1 MADSFINKLTESTTV
16 KGTDFTAFDIADPA
30 TGGFFTKKV
39 SFDNL
44 TSKIKTEVN
53 NNVQTQID
61 NLQTN
66 LNTVSQS
73 IANKLDK
80 NGLTFSPTERMN
92 GTLVVNAPLSGLGET
107 HFNQKVDVHNNFI
120 VNVKDPVNDYDAVN
134 LHTLNDKISAIPLP
148 NTANYVLKSGDTMTG
163 ALVLPSDPTQNLQA
177 APKQYVD
184 KFNPFG
190 KFLPLSGGEMTG
202 SLVLKGFSEKST
214 FVTGT
219 GSVSLNLDNG
229 NTFPIN
235 LTGNITGFTLA
246 GTVPTDSFSIT
257 MFITQTAAFSI
268 TFTIGGTAV
277 KWANG
282 IAPTMTNTSGK
293 TDVFAFTKIG
303 ANWYGFIGGQNF

>member
-53 NNVQTQID
+53 TSVQTQID
-61 NLQTN
+61 NLQRN

-73 IANKLDK
+73 ISNKLDK
-80 NGLTFSPTERMN
+80 NGLTFAPTERMN
-92 GTLVVNAPLSGLGET
+92 GTLSVNATLSALGKS
-107 HFNQKVDVHNNFI
+107 HFNSTVDVHNNFI
-120 VNVKDPVNDYDAVN
+120 INVKDPVLDYDAVN
-134 LHTLNDKISAIPLP
+134 LKTINAKISAIPIP

-163 ALVLPSDPTQNLQA
+163 ALVLNADPTLSLHSVT
-177 APKQYVD
+177 KQYAD

-190 KFLPLSGGEMTG
+190 KFLPLSGGSMNG
-202 SLVLKGFSEKST
+202 SVALKGFSEKSSNII
-214 FVTGT
+214 GT
-219 GSVSLNLDNG
+219 GSVALNLDNG

-235 LTGNITGFTLA
+235 LTGNITGFTLG
-246 GTVPTDSFSIT
+246 GTVPSDSFSIT
-257 MFITQTAAFSI
+257 MFITQTGTFTV
-268 TFTIGGTAV
+268 TFTIGGIIV

-282 IAPTMTNTSGK
+282 VVPTMTNNSGS

>member
-30 TGGFFTKKV
+30 TGGYFTKKV

-61 NLQTN
+61 SLQTN
-66 LNTVSQS
+66 LNIVSQS
-73 IANKLDK
+73 ISNKLDK
-80 NGLTFSPTERMN
+80 NGLTFAPTERMN
-92 GTLVVNAPLSGLGET
+92 GTLAVNATLSALGET
-107 HFNQKVDVHNNFI
+107 HFNSKVNAHNNYI
-120 VNVKDPVNDYDAVN
+120 INVKDPVNDYDAVN
-134 LHTLNDKISAIPLP
+134 LHTLNDKISEIEIP
-148 NTANYVLKSGDTMTG
+148 NTTNYVLKSGDTMTG
-163 ALVLPSDPTQNLQA
+163 SLVLNADPTLPLQSVT
-177 APKQYVD
+177 KQYAD
-184 KFNPFG
+184 KFNPAG
-190 KFLPLSGGEMTG
+190 KYVPLSGGEMTG
-202 SLVLKGFSEKST
+202 SLVLKGFSEKSNN
-214 FVTGT
+214 VTGT

-246 GTVPTDSFSIT
+246 GTVPTDSFSIS
-257 MFITQTAAFSI
+257 MFITQTGTFSVN
-268 TFTIGGTAV
+268 FAIGGTAV

-282 IAPTMTNTSGK
+282 VVPTITNTSGK

-303 ANWYGFIGGQNF
+303 SNWYGFIGGQNF

>member
-16 KGTDFTAFDIADPA
+16 KGTDFTAFDIADPE
-30 TGGFFTKKV
+30 TGGYFTKKV

-66 LNTVSQS
+66 LNIVSQS
-73 IANKLDK
+73 ISNKLDK
-80 NGLTFSPTERMN
+80 NGLNFAPTERMN
-92 GTLVVNAPLSGLGET
+92 GPLAVNATLSALGET
-107 HFNQKVDVHNNFI
+107 HFNEKVNAHNNFI
-120 VNVKDPVNDYDAVN
+120 INVKDPVDDYDAVN
-134 LHTLNDKISAIPLP
+134 LHTLNDKIATVPIP

-163 ALVLPSDPTQNLQA
+163 SLILNADPTQNLGA
-177 APKQYVD
+177 VTKQYAD
-184 KFNPFG
+184 KFDPSG
-190 KFLPLSGGEMTG
+190 KYLPLSGGSMTG
-202 SLVLKGFSEKST
+202 SLILKGFSEKSSNI
-214 FVTGT
+214 TGT

-246 GTVPTDSFSIT
+246 GTVPSDSFSIT
-257 MFITQTAAFSI
+257 MFITQTGTF
-268 TFTIGGTAV
+268 TVNFTIGGTAV

-282 IAPTMTNTSGK
+282 ILPTITNTSGK

-303 ANWYGFIGGQNF
+303 ANWYGFVGGQNF

>member
-16 KGTDFTAFDIADPA
+16 KGTDFTAFDIADPT
-30 TGGFFTKKV
+30 TGGYFTKKV

-44 TSKIKTEVN
+44 TSKIKTDVN
-53 NNVQTQID
+53 SAVQTQIN

-66 LNTVSQS
+66 LNTISQS

-80 NGLTFSPTERMN
+80 NGLSFSPTERMN
-92 GTLVVNAPLSGLGET
+92 GTLSVNATLSGFGEA

-120 VNVKDPVNDYDAVN
+120 VNVKDPVLDYDAVN
-134 LHTLNDKISAIPLP
+134 LKTLNSKISAISIPS
-148 NTANYVLKSGDTMTG
+148 TANYILKSGDTMTG
-163 ALVLPSDPTQNLQA
+163 SLVLAADPTQNLQA

-214 FVTGT
+214 NITGT
-219 GSVSLNLDNG
+219 GSVSLNLNNG

-235 LTGNITGFTLA
+235 LTGNITGFTLG
-246 GTVPTDSFSIT
+246 GTVPTDSFSIS
-257 MFITQTAAFSI
+257 MFITQTG
-268 TFTIGGTAV
+268 TFTVNFTIAGTAV
-277 KWANG
+277 KWANE
-282 IAPTMTNTSGK
+282 IVPTVTTTNGK
-293 TDVFAFTKIG
+293 TDVFAFTKVG

>member
-16 KGTDFTAFDIADPA
+16 KGTDFTAFDIADPS
-30 TGGFFTKKV
+30 TGGYFTKKV

-44 TSKIKTEVN
+44 TSKIKTEVSN
-53 NNVQTQID
+53 DVQTQIN

-66 LNTVSQS
+66 LNIVSQS
-73 IANKLDK
+73 ISNKLDK

-92 GTLVVNAPLSGLGET
+92 GTLAVNATLSGLGET

-120 VNVKDPVNDYDAVN
+120 SNVKDPVNDYDAVN
-134 LHTLNDKISAIPLP
+134 LHTVNSKISAIPIP
-148 NTANYVLKSGDTMTG
+148 NTANYVLKSGDVMTG
-163 ALVLPSDPTQNLQA
+163 ALSLNGDPVINLHA
-177 APKQYVD
+177 TPKQYVD

-202 SLVLKGFSEKST
+202 SLILKGFSEKST
-214 FVTGT
+214 NITGT
-219 GSVSLNLDNG
+219 GNVSLNLDNG

-235 LTGNITGFTLA
+235 LTGNITGFTLT

-257 MFITQTAAFSI
+257 LFITQTGTFNV
-268 TFTIGGTAV
+268 TFTIGATPV

-282 IAPTMTNTSGK
+282 VTPSMTTSNGK
-293 TDVFAFTKIG
+293 TDVYAFTKIG

>member
-30 TGGFFTKKV
+30 TGGYFTKKV

-53 NNVQTQID
+53 TTVQTQID
-61 NLQTN
+61 NLQRN

-80 NGLTFSPTERMN
+80 NGLTFSPVERMN
-92 GTLVVNAPLSGLGET
+92 GTLVVNATLSGLGKS
-107 HFNQKVDVHNNFI
+107 HFNSTVDVHNNFI
-120 VNVKDPVNDYDAVN
+120 INVKDPVNNYDAVN
-134 LHTLNDKISAIPLP
+134 LHTVNDKIAAIQIP

-163 ALVLPSDPTQNLQA
+163 ALVLAADPTQNLQA

-184 KFNPFG
+184 KSNPFG

-214 FVTGT
+214 LVTGT

-235 LTGNITGFTLA
+235 LTGNVTGFTLA
-246 GTVPTDSFSIT
+246 GTVPSDSFSIT
-257 MFITQTAAFSI
+257 MFITQTGTFSVA
-268 TFTIGGTAV
+268 FTIGGTVV

-282 IAPTMTNTSGK
+282 VVPTMTNTSGK

>member
-30 TGGFFTKKV
+30 TGGYFTKKV

-53 NNVQTQID
+53 TSVQTQID
-61 NLQTN
+61 NLQSN
-66 LNTVSQS
+66 LNTISQS

-80 NGLTFSPTERMN
+80 NGLSFAPTERMN
-92 GTLVVNAPLSGLGET
+92 GTLSVNATLSGFGEA

-120 VNVKDPVNDYDAVN
+120 VNLKDPVNNYDAVN
-134 LHTLNDKISAIPLP
+134 LKTLNEKIGTISVPS
-148 NTANYVLKSGDTMTG
+148 TANYVLKSGDTMTG
-163 ALVLPSDPTQNLQA
+163 ALVLAADPTAALQSTT
-177 APKQYVD
+177 KQYVD
-184 KFNPFG
+184 RLNPFG

-202 SLVLKGFSEKST
+202 SLVLKGFSEKASNI
-214 FVTGT
+214 TGI
-219 GSVSLNLDNG
+219 GSVSLNLNNG

-246 GTVPTDSFSIT
+246 GTVPSDSFSIT
-257 MFITQTAAFSI
+257 MFITQTG
-268 TFTIGGTAV
+268 TFTVSFTIDGTAV

-282 IAPTMTNTSGK
+282 IAPIMTNTSGK

>member
-1 MADSFINKLTESTTV
+1 MADSFINKLAESTTV

-30 TGGFFTKKV
+30 TGGYFTKKV

-53 NNVQTQID
+53 TSVQTQID

-80 NGLTFSPTERMN
+80 NGLSFAPTERMN
-92 GTLVVNAPLSGLGET
+92 GTLSVNATLSALGSS
-107 HFNQKVDVHNNFI
+107 HFNSTVDVHNNFI
-120 VNVKDPVNDYDAVN
+120 INVKDPVNDYDAVN
-134 LHTLNDKISAIPLP
+134 LHTVNDKIAAIPIP
-148 NTANYVLKSGDTMTG
+148 STANYVLKSGDTMTG
-163 ALVLPSDPTQNLQA
+163 ALVLASDPTAALQPA
-177 APKQYVD
+177 TKQYVD
-184 KFNPFG
+184 RLNPTG
-190 KFLPLSGGEMTG
+190 NFLPISGGSMTG

-246 GTVPTDSFSIT
+246 GTVPSDSFSIT
-257 MFITQTAAFSI
+257 MFITQTGAF
-268 TFTIGGTAV
+268 TVDFTIGGIAV
-277 KWANG
+277 KWAN
-282 IAPTMTNTSGK
+282 ASVPTITSTSGK
-293 TDVFAFTKIG
+293 TDVYAFTKIG

>member
-30 TGGFFTKKV
+30 TGGYFTKKV

-53 NNVQTQID
+53 TSVQTQID

-92 GTLVVNAPLSGLGET
+92 GALVVNAALSGLGET

-120 VNVKDPVNDYDAVN
+120 VNVKDPINDYDAVN
-134 LHTLNDKISAIPLP
+134 LKTVNDKIAAIQIP
-148 NTANYVLKSGDTMTG
+148 NTANYVLKSGDTMNG
-163 ALVLPSDPTQNLQA
+163 ALILAADPTQNLHA
-177 APKQYVD
+177 ASKQYVD

-214 FVTGT
+214 NITGT
-219 GSVSLNLDNG
+219 GTVSLNLDNG

-235 LTGNITGFTLA
+235 LTGNITGFTLL
-246 GTVPTDSFSIT
+246 GTIPTDSFSIT
-257 MFITQTAAFSI
+257 MFITQTAAFAVN
-268 TFTIGGTAV
+268 FTIGGTVV
-277 KWANG
+277 KWANN
-282 IAPTMTNTSGK
+282 AVPTVTTTAGK
-293 TDVFAFTKIG
+293 TDVFAFTKVG
-303 ANWYGFIGGQNF
+303 TNWYGFLGGLNF

>member
-1 MADSFINKLTESTTV
+1 MADSFINKLAESTTV

-30 TGGFFTKKV
+30 TGGYFTKKV

-53 NNVQTQID
+53 TSVQTQID

-80 NGLTFSPTERMN
+80 NGLSFATTERMN
-92 GTLVVNAPLSGLGET
+92 GTLSVNANLSGFGEA

-134 LHTLNDKISAIPLP
+134 LHTLNDKIAAIEIP
-148 NTANYVLKSGDTMTG
+148 NTSNYVLKSGDTMTG
-163 ALVLPSDPTQNLQA
+163 GLVLAGDPTQNLQA
-177 APKQYVD
+177 ASKQYVD

-257 MFITQTAAFSI
+257 MFITQTGAF
-268 TFTIGGTAV
+268 TVNFTIGGTAV
-277 KWANG
+277 KWAGG
-282 IAPTMTNTSGK
+282 IPPTVNTTNGK
-293 TDVFAFTKIG
+293 TDVFAFTKVG
-303 ANWYGFIGGQNF
+303 ANWYGFNGGQNF

>member
-16 KGTDFTAFDIADPA
+16 KGTDFTAFDIADPT
-30 TGGFFTKKV
+30 TGGYFTKKV

-53 NNVQTQID
+53 TSVQTQID

-66 LNTVSQS
+66 LNTISQS

-80 NGLTFSPTERMN
+80 NGLTFAPTERMN
-92 GTLVVNAPLSGLGET
+92 GTLSVNATLSAFGES

-120 VNVKDPVNDYDAVN
+120 VNVKDPINDYDAVN
-134 LHTLNDKISAIPLP
+134 LHTLNDKIDAIEIP
-148 NTANYVLKSGDTMTG
+148 NTSNYVLKSGDTMTG
-163 ALVLPSDPTQNLQA
+163 ALVLANDPTQNLQA

-202 SLVLKGFSEKST
+202 SLVLKGFSEKSS

-235 LTGNITGFTLA
+235 LTGNVTGFTLA
-246 GTVPTDSFSIT
+246 GTIPTDSFSIT
-257 MFITQTAAFSI
+257 MFITQTGAF
-268 TFTIGGTAV
+268 TVNFTIGGTSV

-282 IAPTMTNTSGK
+282 VIPVVNTTTGK
-293 TDVFAFTKIG
+293 TDVFAFTKVG

>member
-16 KGTDFTAFDIADPA
+16 KGTDFTAFDIADPT
-30 TGGFFTKKV
+30 TGGYFTKKV

-53 NNVQTQID
+53 TSVQTQID

-66 LNTVSQS
+66 LNTISQS

-80 NGLTFSPTERMN
+80 NGLTFAPTERMN
-92 GTLVVNAPLSGLGET
+92 GTLSVNATLSAFGEA

-120 VNVKDPVNDYDAVN
+120 VNVKDPILDYDAVN
-134 LHTLNDKISAIPLP
+134 LKTLNSKISAIPIP
-148 NTANYVLKSGDTMTG
+148 STANYILKSGDTMTG
-163 ALVLPSDPTQNLQA
+163 SLVLAADPTQNLHA

-202 SLVLKGFSEKST
+202 SLVLKGFSEKSS
-214 FVTGT
+214 FLTGT

-246 GTVPTDSFSIT
+246 GTIPTDSFSIT
-257 MFITQTAAFSI
+257 MFITQTG
-268 TFTIGGTAV
+268 TFTVNFTIAGISV

-282 IAPTMTNTSGK
+282 VIPVVNTTTGK
-293 TDVFAFTKIG
+293 TDVFAFTKVG
-303 ANWYGFIGGQNF
+303 SDWYGFIGGQNF

>member
-16 KGTDFTAFDIADPA
+16 KGTDFTAFDIADPT
-30 TGGFFTKKV
+30 TGGYFTKKV

-53 NNVQTQID
+53 TSVQTQID

-66 LNTVSQS
+66 LNTISQS

-92 GTLVVNAPLSGLGET
+92 GTLVVNATLSGLGET

-120 VNVKDPVNDYDAVN
+120 VNVKDPVLDYDAVN
-134 LHTLNDKISAIPLP
+134 LKTLNSKISAIPIP
-148 NTANYVLKSGDTMTG
+148 STTNYVLKSGDTMTG
-163 ALVLPSDPTQNLQA
+163 ALTLPSDPTQNLQA

-202 SLVLKGFSEKST
+202 SLIIKGFSEKST
-214 FVTGT
+214 NITGT
-219 GSVSLNLDNG
+219 GSVSLNLDSG

-235 LTGNITGFTLA
+235 LTGNITGFTLG

-257 MFITQTAAFSI
+257 MFITQTG
-268 TFTIGGTAV
+268 TFTVNFTIAGTAV
-277 KWANG
+277 KWANNVVPVVT
-282 IAPTMTNTSGK
+282 PTNGK
-293 TDVFAFTKIG
+293 TDVFAFTKVG

>member
-1 MADSFINKLTESTTV
+1 MADSFINKLSESTTV

-30 TGGFFTKKV
+30 TGGYFTKKV

-53 NNVQTQID
+53 TSVQTQID

-120 VNVKDPVNDYDAVN
+120 VNVKDPVLDFDAVN
-134 LHTLNDKISAIPLP
+134 LRTVNSKIAAITIP
-148 NTANYVLKSGDTMTG
+148 NTSNYVLKSGDTMTG
-163 ALVLPSDPTQNLQA
+163 ALILAADPNQNLQA
-177 APKQYVD
+177 TTKQYVD
-184 KFNPFG
+184 RFNPFG

-202 SLVLKGFSEKST
+202 SLIIKGFSEKSSFT
-214 FVTGT
+214 AGT
-219 GSVSLNLDNG
+219 GSVSLNLDSG

-246 GTVPTDSFSIT
+246 GTVPADSFSIT
-257 MFITQTAAFSI
+257 MFITQTGAFAVN
-268 TFTIGGTAV
+268 FTIAGTVV
-277 KWANG
+277 KWSNNV
-282 IAPTMTNTSGK
+282 APVITTTVGK
-293 TDVFAFTKIG
+293 TDIFAFTKIG
-303 ANWYGFIGGQNF
+303 AIWYGFNGGQNF

>member
-1 MADSFINKLTESTTV
+1 MSDSFINKLLESTTV
-16 KGTDFTAFDIADPA
+16 KGTDFAAFDIADPT

-39 SFDNL
+39 SFDTI
-44 TSKIKTEVN
+44 TSKVKSDVN
-53 NNVQTQID
+53 TTIQTQID

-80 NGLTFSPTERMN
+80 NGLLFAPTERMN
-92 GTLVVNAPLSGLGET
+92 GTLSVNATLSALGKS
-107 HFNQKVDVHNNFI
+107 HFNSTVDVHNNFI
-120 VNVKDPVNDYDAVN
+120 INVKDPVNDYDAVN
-134 LHTLNDKISAIPLP
+134 LHTVNDKIAAIPIP

-163 ALVLPSDPTQNLQA
+163 ALVLAADPTL
-177 APKQYVD
+177 PLHSVTKQYAD
-184 KFNPFG
+184 RFNPFG

-202 SLVLKGFSEKST
+202 SLILKGFSEKTT

-246 GTVPTDSFSIT
+246 GTIPADSFSIT
-257 MFITQTAAFSI
+257 MFITQTAAFNVN
-268 TFTIGGTAV
+268 FTIGGTVV
-277 KWANG
+277 KWSNAVV
-282 IAPTMTNTSGK
+282 PTITNTAGK
-293 TDVFAFTKIG
+293 TDVFAFTKIN
-303 ANWYGFIGGQNF
+303 ANWYGFNGGQNF